1 MKKCY
6 TFLISF
12 LREDK
17 FQKFWVRLGEGNR
30 ITISVG
36 RGGEEEPFISQTF
49 KKRHAVFLT
58 AFSAYLDTT
67 IDWKIKIKD
76 EVKEISTTGT
86 DLQYIPYH
94 CYN

>member
-1 MKKCY
+1 M
-6 TFLISF
+6 
-12 LREDK
+12 
-17 FQKFWVRLGEGNR
+17 GEGNSNS
-30 ITISVG
+30 ISVG

-49 KKRHAVFLT
+49 KKRHAVFL
-58 AFSAYLDTT
+58 TT

>member
-36 RGGEEEPFISQTF
+36 RGGEEEPFIS
-49 KKRHAVFLT
+49 RHGGLLFP
-58 AFSAYLDTT
+58 
-67 IDWKIKIKD
+67 
-76 EVKEISTTGT
+76 T
-86 DLQYIPYH
+86 D
-94 CYN
+94 